1 VSQKPDSAKPRQQ
14 IVVPAPKV
22 DAPEEGRASYY
33 KLGLQEPDWMDQ
45 IDPELGKMSTRD
57 KRSMMSNV
65 RGSVSSTFGQVL
77 IAAGISTALLCGLIF
92 TLTAEMW
99 NPSYVLGALL
109 IPSLFYSRH
118 KYRQW
123 SRRRG
128 YLVRLAET
136 LGEEV

>member
-1 VSQKPDSAKPRQQ
+1 MTQQHDNTKPRQQ
-14 IVVPAPKV
+14 VVVPAPNV
-22 DAPEEGRASYY
+22 DAPEEGEASYY
-33 KLGLQEPDWMDQ
+33 KPGLQEPDWMDQ
-45 IDPELGKMSTRD
+45 IDPELGKMSTLD

-92 TLTAEMW
+92 TLTAAMW

-109 IPSLFYSRH
+109 IPSLFYSRL